1 LSEQDCEANIVSETY
16 RTLTAKWGVLMNYE
30 ALGQVMGRSPD
41 GLRLSL
47 ARGQGGWVQQVNAAK
62 VRIGRRVMF
71 RTEAIA
77 ALVDGVVSVPGAE
90 PTSPDRAPRMLRSVR
105 R

>member
-1 LSEQDCEANIVSETY
+1 MSETY

-47 ARGQGGWVQQVNAAK
+47 ARGHGGWVQQVNSAK

-77 ALVDGVVSVPGAE
+77 ALVDGDTTMPGTAP
-90 PTSPDRAPRMLRSVR
+90 PTIDRAPKMLRSVKR
-105 R
+105 